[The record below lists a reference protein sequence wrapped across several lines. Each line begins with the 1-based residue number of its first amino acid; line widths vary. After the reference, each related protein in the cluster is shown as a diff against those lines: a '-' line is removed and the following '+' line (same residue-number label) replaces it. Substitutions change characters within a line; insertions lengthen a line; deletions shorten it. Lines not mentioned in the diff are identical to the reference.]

1 MRASP
6 RVCAGLAALAA
17 GACASSEPVVLN
29 SSFTSNGR
37 LPWVNHPAKSEVALP
52 PPCTISVGE
61 VVDGRAD
68 TQSMGSFG
76 DRYVRHENTVG
87 WVRSGLDTLGGD
99 RRFRVV
105 PAANAG
111 DGIVLNVTLLK
122 AYLQGLAVSK
132 NATVVLHVSYTRAGT
147 PAGENTYRGDT
158 TDMNWTS
165 SDNEAS
171 DALNQAL
178 REALNAI
185 DGDLRKRCDQPST
198 ASS

>member
-1 MRASP
+1 MPRSRKQRDAEGVRASP

-87 WVRSGLDTLGGD
+87 WGVPGIGGIIVTHQPT
-99 RRFRVV
+99 RIVSICQ
-105 PAANAG
+105 NAK
-111 DGIVLNVTLLK
+111 T
-122 AYLQGLAVSK
+122 S
-132 NATVVLHVSYTRAGT
+132 
-147 PAGENTYRGDT
+147 EN
-158 TDMNWTS
+158 
-165 SDNEAS
+165 
-171 DALNQAL
+171 
-178 REALNAI
+178 
-185 DGDLRKRCDQPST
+185 LRKVPSRQT
-198 ASS
+198 